1 MSRRD
6 GILEN
11 LSSRPI
17 SAAFIGRRAQLA
29 ELAAAFA
36 TVGDG
41 EPATVLLGGEAGVG
55 KSRLTAEFAD
65 QARAQ
70 GARVLIGGCQR
81 LGTEALPFAP
91 FTAVIRDLVREEG
104 AAAVIELLGGRA
116 GEIARLLPELGAPEP
131 EPAEPAGSSSG
142 AYPGDGRGRLF
153 GQVLTLLARLGERGP
168 VVLGI
173 EDLHWAGRSTRDLL
187 AFLVSNQRVLP
198 GMLIIGSFRSDE
210 LHRTH
215 PLRPLL
221 AELARLAWIQRAEVP
236 RLNRRETADLLAAIL
251 GREAEPGR
259 VDRVFS
265 RSEGNPLYAE
275 ELVCCE
281 GYPPGALRDLVL
293 ARVRR
298 LPPATQD
305 VLRIA
310 GASGEHAGHALLSAV
325 SGLGHDELERVLG
338 PAVAGNMLVADS
350 DGYAFRH
357 PLIRE
362 AMYEDLLPGERSR
375 VHARLAEAIA
385 ADESLA
391 IGPAAT
397 IHLAHHWY
405 AAHDVGQALAS
416 AWQAAAGANRV
427 FAYAEQLSML
437 ARVSE
442 LWDTVPDAAQRTGT
456 SHDRLLEKSARVA
469 RLLGEQRRARALISA
484 ALREI
489 DPATDPGRAAALQK
503 MQQTLPN

>member
-6 GILEN
+6 GMLEN
-11 LSSRPI
+11 LSSRLI

-29 ELAAAFA
+29 DLAAAFA

-65 QARAQ
+65 QARTQ
-70 GARVLIGGCQR
+70 GARVLIGGCQQ
-81 LGTEALPFAP
+81 LGTEAPPFAP
-91 FTAVIRDLVREEG
+91 FTAVIRDLVREDG

-131 EPAEPAGSSSG
+131 GPAEPAGPGSC

-168 VVLGI
+168 VVLAI

-187 AFLVSNQRVLP
+187 AFLAGNQRALP
-198 GMLIIGSFRSDE
+198 GVLIIGSFRSDE

-221 AELARLAWIQRAEVP
+221 AELARLAWVQRAEVP
-236 RLNRRETADLLAAIL
+236 RLNRRETAELLAAIL

-259 VDRVFS
+259 VDKVFS

-275 ELVCCE
+275 ELLCCE

-310 GASGEHAGHALLSAV
+310 GAGGKHAGHALLSAV
-325 SGLGHDELERVLG
+325 SGLGRDELGRALG

-357 PLIRE
+357 ALIRE
-362 AMYEDLLPGERSR
+362 AMYEDLLPGERSTM
-375 VHARLAEAIA
+375 HARLAEAIA

-391 IGPAAT
+391 SGPAT
-397 IHLAHHWY
+397 IYLAHHWY

-416 AWQAAAGANRV
+416 AWQAAAEANRV

-442 LWDTVPDAAQRTGT
+442 LWDKVPGAAQRIGT

-469 RLLGEQRRARALISA
+469 HLLGEQRRARALISA

-489 DPATDPGRAAALQK
+489 DPAANPGRAALLVK
-503 MQQTLPN
+503 MQQTLS